1 MKRNIIFAAPAVI
14 VGATVAVP
22 FFFGDHPIQFDRTV
36 PVVSGRSVTT
46 TPSATTTST
55 ATAVDPTAAPSEPAG
70 KATASPT
77 PSETYRGPKVARP
90 WQPGSP
96 EWGVQVYWLDDPAD
110 PDNYVQGK
118 ADRIVKYV
126 VGLNANSMSISFPF
140 YTKNKTSN
148 LLSVEPTTP
157 SPDRV
162 ALLIDTAH
170 RAGLRTVVRP
180 ILDEHALESPQGD
193 WRGNI
198 EPADR
203 TKWFASYTKLLKPYL
218 KMAEEHRA
226 ARFTIGTEFNSLEGD
241 ARWQPLIEQAK
252 AIYHGRI
259 GYDANWDNYVKGPI
273 AVPLEDIGV
282 DAYFPAKK
290 AGDDAPVSEL
300 VASWNSWLDKKGKGP
315 LPGTTLTEVG
325 IPAQQGAYQTPGD
338 HYTVRAANDKAQPTW
353 FTAVCQ
359 VAAERKLGGAYFWST
374 YFGTDPYKAA
384 NEKTPRMEFAGRPSS
399 EQAIRDC
406 FSTTYQVAEKQ
417 G

>member
-1 MKRNIIFAAPAVI
+1 MKRHIIFVAPVVI

-22 FFFGDHPIQFDRTV
+22 LVFGDHPIQFDHAV
-36 PVVSGRSVTT
+36 PVAAKQVVPEPGAVTGG
-46 TPSATTTST
+46 PSAAPVVPSAA
-55 ATAVDPTAAPSEPAG
+55 ATVQGGKAAPSPDPA
-70 KATASPT
+70 
-77 PSETYRGPKVARP
+77 ETYRGPKVAKP

-118 ADRIVKYV
+118 ADRIVRYV
-126 VGLNANSMSISFPF
+126 VGLNANSLSVSFPF
-140 YTKNKTSN
+140 YTKGKTSN

-162 ALLIDTAH
+162 ALLIDAAH

-180 ILDEHALESPQGD
+180 ILDEGALQSPQGD
-193 WRGNI
+193 WRGSI
-198 EPADR
+198 EPSDR
-203 TKWFASYTKLLKPYL
+203 NKWFAAYTKLLKPYL

-226 ARFTIGTEFNSLEGD
+226 AGFTIGTEFNSLEGD

-252 AIYHGRI
+252 TLYHGRV

-273 AVPLEDIGV
+273 GVPAEELGV

-325 IPAQQGAYQTPGD
+325 IPAQQGAFQTPGD
-338 HYTVRAANDKAQPTW
+338 FYTVRASNDRAQPAW

-359 VAAERKLGGAYFWST
+359 VAAERKLGGVYFWSA
-374 YFGTDPYKAA
+374 YFGTDPGKAA

-406 FSTTYQVAEKQ
+406 FSGTYQVPEKQ